1 MYKWYSNKK
10 VTIYFDKIP
19 QVAIR
24 YSLPSDSLE
33 LKKSIKKY
41 PFINKRNLKV
51 LLEDNKKKKVYFF
64 EIPKGYCYD
73 GASIPKVFWRVI
85 GSNTDNSF
93 LIPALIH
100 DVICQNH
107 SYIENDRK
115 FSSEVFSALLEASGV
130 FPFKRYLMK
139 NAVDVHQRFCHWD
152 RGK

>member
-1 MYKWYSNKK
+1 MWNTSFLFCLFNRHNLFIWHKQCKRCWL
-10 VTIYFDKIP
+10 D
-19 QVAIR
+19 
-24 YSLPSDSLE
+24 L
-33 LKKSIKKY
+33 KY

-73 GASIPKVFWRVI
+73 GASIPKIFWRVI

-107 SYIENDRK
+107 SYIDSDRK

-139 NAVDVHQRFCHWD
+139 NAVDMHQHFCHWGVNNNG
-152 RGK
+152 GK